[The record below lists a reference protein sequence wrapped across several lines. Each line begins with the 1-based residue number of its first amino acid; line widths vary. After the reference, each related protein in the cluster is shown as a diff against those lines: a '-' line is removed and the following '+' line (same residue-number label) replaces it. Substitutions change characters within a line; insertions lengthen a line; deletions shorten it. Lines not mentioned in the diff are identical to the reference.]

1 MALRPKRKAHLLTSS
16 LLPWDAP
23 VGLSEWESCRNTL
36 SPVLQYVWVCHDS
49 WFGAH
54 VSWTQS
60 SEWMK
65 AKKKKHYISACP
77 WQEVTEQN
85 TKCHTSTCGMHN
97 RKRDTAAVNQ
107 NIASCCSLLA
117 VKLYYT
123 LIYSFEGQFT
133 PTSMIHILL
142 LCVVLSSHLY
152 CFGVSCRFV
161 EMPTI
166 SSI

>member
-1 MALRPKRKAHLLTSS
+1 MRCTCFSAVVFLVTSPWLTNRQ
-16 LLPWDAP
+16 AEP
-23 VGLSEWESCRNTL
+23 VGKLQEYAQPCAAVCLSLSWQLIWSPCLLNSELRVNES
-36 SPVLQYVWVCHDS
+36 
-49 WFGAH
+49 
-54 VSWTQS
+54 
-60 SEWMK
+60 
-65 AKKKKHYISACP
+65 KKKTHYISACP

-107 NIASCCSLLA
+107 NITSCCSLLA

-133 PTSMIHILL
+133 PTSMIHVLL

-152 CFGVSCRFV
+152 CFSVSCRVV
-161 EMPTI
+161 EMSTI